1 MDIRI
6 FIEPQQGASYEE
18 QLALA
23 KVTETA
29 GLDGFF
35 RSDHYLPIG
44 PLGGKSPAA
53 SGIGPTDAWITLAGL
68 ARETSRIRLGT
79 LLTAGTFRH
88 PGALAI
94 AVAQVDAMSGGRV
107 EFGLGAGWYEQEH
120 LAYGIPF
127 PASVAERLARLAEQ
141 FEVITGMWTTPVG
154 SSFSYSGKY
163 YQLDEGPA
171 LPKPL
176 QQPMPPLIV
185 GGRGPKKTPALAAR
199 FAAEWN
205 VAFQTVGAMREMVA
219 AAEAAC
225 EAIGRDP
232 ATLCSSV
239 ALATVIGESAAE
251 IERRLR
257 ATNQDPER
265 LKDAGLYGSPADV
278 AARLGEYA
286 ALGISRVYL
295 QLLDISDLEQV
306 ALIGRE
312 LAPLVSEL

>member
-1 MDIRI
+1 
-6 FIEPQQGASYEE
+6 
-18 QLALA
+18 
-23 KVTETA
+23 
-29 GLDGFF
+29 
-35 RSDHYLPIG
+35 
-44 PLGGKSPAA
+44 
-53 SGIGPTDAWITLAGL
+53 
-68 ARETSRIRLGT
+68 
-79 LLTAGTFRH
+79 
-88 PGALAI
+88 
-94 AVAQVDAMSGGRV
+94 
-107 EFGLGAGWYEQEH
+107 
-120 LAYGIPF
+120 
-127 PASVAERLARLAEQ
+127 
-141 FEVITGMWTTPVG
+141 
-154 SSFSYSGKY
+154 
-163 YQLDEGPA
+163 
-171 LPKPL
+171 
-176 QQPMPPLIV
+176 
-185 GGRGPKKTPALAAR
+185 LAAR